1 MILPDMKWDKTTLS
15 SFYLLAIAQDRTI
28 RSLRDLRKQHVP
40 LLQGIRDEAT
50 RIAQEKYGLRNGSLR
65 MYIHY
70 QPSYCTLSFCPSIRC
85 FILSLDHFHV
95 HIVNANYMG
104 LMGMAVGQAHL
115 LDDVISLRSSSQL
128 ELEPDQEV
136 GTYEFMTLTYGLG
149 DQHGLYEHM
158 MKASTKRN

>member
-50 RIAQEKYGLRNGSLR
+50 RIAQEKYGLRNGLLR

-70 QPSYCTLSFCPSIRC
+70 QPSYCTLSF
-85 FILSLDHFHV
+85 
-95 HIVNANYMG
+95 
-104 LMGMAVGQAHL
+104 
-115 LDDVISLRSSSQL
+115 
-128 ELEPDQEV
+128 
-136 GTYEFMTLTYGLG
+136 
-149 DQHGLYEHM
+149 
-158 MKASTKRN
+158 